1 MQNSLEIGR
10 SEWIY
15 EDYKPC
21 PLCAKMIIQAGIKNV
36 YLRVEKGVGEYKV
49 VPAEKLLMGKDR
61 MRRNDREITD
71 KDLIEQFIKK
81 EQIIRIAF
89 YDNGDLYIVPLNYG
103 CVYENEKYIFYFHG
117 AKAGRKYELSKDSPN
132 VGFEI
137 DGAYELLE
145 ADIACDYSA
154 KFQSVIGTGRL
165 SIIED
170 YEEKIKGLNALMNGI
185 SGKSEWDY
193 SKDMVEAVAVFRL
206 EVDKLSCKAK

>member
-1 MQNSLEIGR
+1 
-10 SEWIY
+10 
-15 EDYKPC
+15 
-21 PLCAKMIIQAGIKNV
+21 
-36 YLRVEKGVGEYKV
+36 
-49 VPAEKLLMGKDR
+49 
-61 MRRNDREITD
+61 MRRKDREIKD
-71 KDLIEQFIKK
+71 KALIEQFIAK

-103 CVYENEKYIFYFHG
+103 FIYENDKYVFYFHG
-117 AKAGRKYELSKDSPN
+117 AKAGRKFELSKSSPM

-137 DGAYELLE
+137 DGEYELLQ
-145 ADIACDYSA
+145 ADVACNYSA

-170 YEEKIKGLNALMNGI
+170 YEEKIKGLNALMNHI

-193 SKDMVEAVAVFRL
+193 SKDMVNAVAVFRL

>member
-1 MQNSLEIGR
+1 
-10 SEWIY
+10 
-15 EDYKPC
+15 
-21 PLCAKMIIQAGIKNV
+21 
-36 YLRVEKGVGEYKV
+36 
-49 VPAEKLLMGKDR
+49 
-61 MRRNDREITD
+61 MRRNDREIKD
-71 KDLIEQFIKK
+71 KALIEQFITK

-103 CVYENEKYIFYFHG
+103 FIYENDNYVFYFHG
-117 AKAGRKYELSKDSPN
+117 AKAGRKFELSKSSPM

-137 DGAYELLE
+137 DGEYELLQ
-145 ADIACDYSA
+145 ADVACNYSA

-170 YEEKIKGLNALMNGI
+170 YEEKIKGLNALMNHI

-193 SKDMVEAVAVFRL
+193 SKDMVNAVAVFRL